1 VPQTA
6 APDPLATPLAKAPG
20 VPAALARTLEDAFGY
35 RSVRDLL
42 EHYPRRYLTR
52 GELTDLAHAKK
63 GAEVT
68 LVGTV
73 RNLAKKQPRRNLRIL
88 EVRVVDDSGAWVC
101 TWFNQPWHAQK
112 LTVGTVAA
120 FSGKLA
126 WKAGR
131 LGMANPGYEVLREG
145 DDPEGFANEVIPVY
159 PASKEVS
166 SGRLRRAVGALLD
179 RYGEVPDFVPEP
191 LRRAHGLPGR
201 AAALEAIHR
210 PADRKEAGRAR
221 DRLVYDE
228 LFVLQVG
235 LALRRRA
242 QEAGQHG
249 QPLQA
254 DGDLTK
260 RLLASLPFQLTAAQ
274 SRTMAEIGADLA
286 RSKPMHRLLQ
296 GEVGSGKT
304 VVSLWALL
312 CAVQSGMQGAIMAP
326 TEVLA
331 DQHGINLRALLEPLG
346 EGGGLFGGP
355 RVEVLTAATTGTAR
369 QRILDGVAA
378 GEVDLLVGTHALLSE
393 GVEFRRLGAI
403 VVDEQHRFGVHQRVR
418 LREKGDSP
426 HVLIMTATPI
436 PRTLALT
443 LYGDLDVS
451 TLDELPPGRT
461 PIATHVVADAT
472 LRERAYQRVRE
483 EVAAG
488 HQAYVVCALKDE
500 SDKIEI
506 RSAKAEAERLRAE
519 VFPDLRVGLVY
530 GDMPAREKEATMDR
544 FRAGE
549 VDVLVSTTVIEV
561 GVDVPNATVMLIED
575 ADRFGLSQL
584 HQLRGRVGRGEAPG
598 LCILFADP
606 LTDEG
611 RARMAAIAATNDGF
625 ELANEDLRIR
635 GEGTVFDARQS
646 GLSDLK
652 LARLIDDFDWV
663 RRARADA
670 FALVEADPELAD
682 PAHRRLRQE
691 VLARLGDGRAEW
703 LARG

>member
-1 VPQTA
+1 MAETRA
-6 APDPLATPLAKAPG
+6 TDPLGTPLAKASG
-20 VPAALARTLEDAFGY
+20 VSAALAGTLEEAFGY
-35 RSVRDLL
+35 WTVRDLL

-52 GELTDLAHAKK
+52 GELTDLAHAKT
-63 GAEVT
+63 GGEVT

-88 EVRVVDDSGAWVC
+88 EVRVSDPSGAWVC

-131 LGMANPGYEVLREG
+131 LQMGNPGYEVLREG
-145 DDPEGFANEVIPVY
+145 DDPEEFANEVIPVY
-159 PASKEVS
+159 PATKDVS
-166 SGRLRRAVGALLD
+166 SGRLRRSVGALLD
-179 RYGEVPDFVPEP
+179 QFGAVPDFVPEP
-191 LRRAHGLPGR
+191 LRRTHGLLQR

-210 PADRKEAGRAR
+210 PAERAEATRAR

-242 QEAGQHG
+242 LEAGQHG
-249 QPLQA
+249 QPLQT

-260 RLLASLPFQLTAAQ
+260 RLLASLPFQPTAAQ
-274 SRTMAEIGADLA
+274 SRAVAEIGADLA
-286 RSKPMHRLLQ
+286 RPKPMHRLLQ

-304 VVSLWALL
+304 LVALWSLL

-331 DQHGINLRALLEPLG
+331 DQHGINLRALLQPLG

-355 RVEVLTAATTGTAR
+355 RVEVLTAATTGAAR
-369 QRILDGVAA
+369 ERVLAGVAD
-378 GEVDLLVGTHALLSE
+378 GEVDLVVGTHALLSE
-393 GVEFRRLGAI
+393 GVEFRRLGAV

-461 PIATHVVADAT
+461 PVATHLVAD
-472 LRERAYQRVRE
+472 LRLRDRAYQRVRE

-530 GDMPAREKEATMDR
+530 GDMAAREKEATMDR

-561 GVDVPNATVMLIED
+561 GVDVANATVMLIED

-584 HQLRGRVGRGEAPG
+584 HQLRGRVGRGTAPG

-606 LTDEG
+606 QTDEG
-611 RARMAAIAATNDGF
+611 RARMEAITRTTDGF

-670 FALVEADPELAD
+670 FALVEADPELAG

-691 VLARLGDGRAEW
+691 VLVRLGDGRAEW

>member
-1 VPQTA
+1 MPDPPV
-6 APDPLATPLAKAPG
+6 PDPLGTPLAKAPG
-20 VPAALARTLEDAFGY
+20 VSAALAKTLQEAFGY

-73 RNLAKKQPRRNLRIL
+73 RNLARKQPRRNLRIL
-88 EVRVVDDSGAWVC
+88 EVRVADDSGAWVC

-120 FSGKLA
+120 FSGRLG

-145 DDPEGFANEVIPVY
+145 DDPEEFANEVIPVY
-159 PASKEVS
+159 PATKEVS
-166 SGRLRRAVGALLD
+166 SGRLRRAVGSLLD
-179 RYGEVPDFVPEP
+179 RYGAVPDFVPEP
-191 LRRAHGLPGR
+191 LRRAHGLPDR
-201 AAALEAIHR
+201 ARALEAIHR
-210 PADRKEAGRAR
+210 PSDRAEAHRAR

-242 QEAGQHG
+242 LEAGQHG
-249 QPLQA
+249 QPLQT

-260 RLLASLPFQLTAAQ
+260 RLLGSLPYQLTGAQ
-274 SRTMAEIGADLA
+274 HRVMSEIAADLA
-286 RSKPMHRLLQ
+286 RAKPMHRLLQ

-304 VVSLWALL
+304 LVALWALL

-331 DQHGINLRALLEPLG
+331 DQHGINLRGLLEPLG

-355 RVEVLTAATTGTAR
+355 RVEVLTAATTGTNR
-369 QRILDGVAA
+369 QRVLEGVAS

-393 GVEFRRLGAI
+393 GVEFRRLGLI

-426 HVLIMTATPI
+426 HVLIM
-436 PRTLALT
+436 
-443 LYGDLDVS
+443 
-451 TLDELPPGRT
+451 
-461 PIATHVVADAT
+461 IATHVVADAT
-472 LRERAYQRVRE
+472 LRERAYARLRE

-500 SDKIEI
+500 SDKVEV

-519 VFPDLRVGLVY
+519 VFPDLKVGLVY

-584 HQLRGRVGRGEAPG
+584 HQLRGRVGRGKAPG

-611 RARMAAIAATNDGF
+611 RARMDAIARTNDGF

-670 FALVEADPELAD
+670 FALVEADPELTD
-682 PAHRRLRQE
+682 PDHRRLRQE

>member
-1 VPQTA
+1 VAETRP
-6 APDPLATPLAKAPG
+6 PDPLGAPLAKAPG
-20 VPAALARTLEDAFGY
+20 VEDGFGY
-35 RSVRDLL
+35 HTARDLI

-73 RNLAKKQPRRNLRIL
+73 RNLAKKMPRRNLRIL
-88 EVRVVDDSGAWVC
+88 EVRVADDSGAWVC

-166 SGRLRRAVGALLD
+166 SGRLRRAVGTLLD
-179 RYGEVPDFVPEP
+179 RFGDVPDFVPEP
-191 LRRAHGLPGR
+191 LRRTHGLPDR

-210 PADRKEAGRAR
+210 PADRKEATRAR

-249 QPLQA
+249 QPLQT

-260 RLLASLPFQLTAAQ
+260 RLLASLPFQPTGAQ
-274 SRTMAEIGADLA
+274 SRVMSEIGADLSS
-286 RSKPMHRLLQ
+286 SKPMHRLLQ

-304 VVSLWALL
+304 LVALWALL

-331 DQHGINLRALLEPLG
+331 DQHGINLRGLLEPLG

-355 RVEVLTAATTGTAR
+355 RVEVLTAGVTGAAR
-369 QRILDGVAA
+369 QRVLEGVAA

-393 GVEFRRLGAI
+393 GVEFRKLGVI

-500 SDKIEI
+500 SDKVEV

-530 GDMPAREKEATMDR
+530 GDMAAREKEATMDR

-584 HQLRGRVGRGEAPG
+584 HQLRGRVGRGRAPG
-598 LCILFADP
+598 LCVLFADP

-611 RARMAAIAATNDGF
+611 RARMDAIARTNDGF

-652 LARLIDDFDWV
+652 LARLIEDFDWV
-663 RRARADA
+663 RRARRDA
-670 FALVEADPELAD
+670 FALVDADPELAD

>member
-1 VPQTA
+1 MPVTPS
-6 APDPLATPLAKAPG
+6 PDPLATPLPKAPG
-20 VPAALARTLEDAFGY
+20 VSAPLARALEEAFGY

-88 EVRVVDDSGAWVC
+88 EVRVADDSGAWVC
-101 TWFNQPWHAQK
+101 TWFNQPWHARN

-159 PASKEVS
+159 PASKEIS

-179 RYGEVPDFVPEP
+179 RYGDVPDFVPER
-191 LRRAHGLPGR
+191 LRRDRNLPDR

-210 PADRKEAGRAR
+210 PADRSEANRAR

-249 QPLQA
+249 QPLQT

-260 RLLASLPFQLTAAQ
+260 RLLASLPFTPTAAQ
-274 SRTMAEIGADLA
+274 SRVMAEIGADLA
-286 RSKPMHRLLQ
+286 RAKPMHRLLQ

-355 RVEVLTAATTGTAR
+355 RVEVLTAATTGAAR
-369 QRILDGVAA
+369 QRILEAVAA

-403 VVDEQHRFGVHQRVR
+403 VVD
-418 LREKGDSP
+418 
-426 HVLIMTATPI
+426 
-436 PRTLALT
+436 
-443 LYGDLDVS
+443 
-451 TLDELPPGRT
+451 
-461 PIATHVVADAT
+461 
-472 LRERAYQRVRE
+472 
-483 EVAAG
+483 
-488 HQAYVVCALKDE
+488 
-500 SDKIEI
+500 
-506 RSAKAEAERLRAE
+506 
-519 VFPDLRVGLVY
+519 
-530 GDMPAREKEATMDR
+530 
-544 FRAGE
+544 
-549 VDVLVSTTVIEV
+549 
-561 GVDVPNATVMLIED
+561 
-575 ADRFGLSQL
+575 
-584 HQLRGRVGRGEAPG
+584 
-598 LCILFADP
+598 
-606 LTDEG
+606 
-611 RARMAAIAATNDGF
+611 
-625 ELANEDLRIR
+625 
-635 GEGTVFDARQS
+635 
-646 GLSDLK
+646 
-652 LARLIDDFDWV
+652 
-663 RRARADA
+663 
-670 FALVEADPELAD
+670 
-682 PAHRRLRQE
+682 
-691 VLARLGDGRAEW
+691 
-703 LARG
+703 

>member
-1 VPQTA
+1 MAETGV
-6 APDPLATPLAKAPG
+6 PDPLGAPLAKGPG
-20 VPAALARTLEDAFGY
+20 VSAALAKALEEGFGY
-35 RSVRDLL
+35 RTVRDLL

-179 RYGEVPDFVPEP
+179 RFGDVPDFVPER
-191 LRRAHGLPGR
+191 LRHAHKLPDRAG
-201 AAALEAIHR
+201 ALEAIHR
-210 PADRKEAGRAR
+210 PADRSEAAKAR

-242 QEAGQHG
+242 LEAGQQG
-249 QPLQA
+249 QPLQT

-260 RLLASLPFQLTAAQ
+260 RLLASLPFQPTGAQ
-274 SRTMAEIGADLA
+274 SRAMAEIGGDLA

-304 VVSLWALL
+304 LVALWALL
-312 CAVQSGMQGAIMAP
+312 CAVESGMQGAIMAP

-331 DQHGINLRALLEPLG
+331 DQHGINLRGLLEPLG

-355 RVEVLTAATTGTAR
+355 RVEVLTAATTGAAR
-369 QRILDGVAA
+369 QRILD
-378 GEVDLLVGTHALLSE
+378 
-393 GVEFRRLGAI
+393 
-403 VVDEQHRFGVHQRVR
+403 
-418 LREKGDSP
+418 
-426 HVLIMTATPI
+426 
-436 PRTLALT
+436 
-443 LYGDLDVS
+443 
-451 TLDELPPGRT
+451 
-461 PIATHVVADAT
+461 
-472 LRERAYQRVRE
+472 
-483 EVAAG
+483 
-488 HQAYVVCALKDE
+488 
-500 SDKIEI
+500 
-506 RSAKAEAERLRAE
+506 
-519 VFPDLRVGLVY
+519 
-530 GDMPAREKEATMDR
+530 
-544 FRAGE
+544 
-549 VDVLVSTTVIEV
+549 
-561 GVDVPNATVMLIED
+561 
-575 ADRFGLSQL
+575 
-584 HQLRGRVGRGEAPG
+584 
-598 LCILFADP
+598 
-606 LTDEG
+606 
-611 RARMAAIAATNDGF
+611 
-625 ELANEDLRIR
+625 
-635 GEGTVFDARQS
+635 
-646 GLSDLK
+646 
-652 LARLIDDFDWV
+652 
-663 RRARADA
+663 
-670 FALVEADPELAD
+670 
-682 PAHRRLRQE
+682 
-691 VLARLGDGRAEW
+691 
-703 LARG
+703 